1 MRTKLVQTE
10 RSAKKNTI
18 FIPRREAQT
27 ALPPPLSGPN
37 GTEWQKFDRRL
48 TAGGRRDWDFGKRHT
63 RKMPGHARRMGRT
76 GPQKA
81 RAQERRRHAGGPKAG
96 ISRVPSLAMHQEK
109 HFAQR
114 LAGYAEATPSPHAS
128 GKEPCAQPCRL
139 RRGYPRPH
147 ASGKALCAT
156 PCRLRRGYPLPPRIR
171 KSTLHNALPVTRRL
185 PPLPTH
191 QEKNL
196 AHSLAGYTEQG
207 QQGAAQATQANVA
220 HPLGPFVP
228 KRSEAVQVVRQVGR
242 RGFHRVTRQ
251 CTAAYPLYKGGVIN
265 G

>member
-128 GKEPCAQPCRL
+128 GK
-139 RRGYPRPH
+139 
-147 ASGKALCAT
+147 ALCIT
-156 PCRLRRGYPLPPRIR
+156 PCRLRGGYPLSPRIR
-171 KSTLHNALPVTRRL
+171 KRTLRTALLVTRSKASKARHRL
-185 PPLPTH
+185 RKQTLPTR
-191 QEKNL
+191 L
-196 AHSLAGYTEQG
+196 A
-207 QQGAAQATQANVA
+207 
-220 HPLGPFVP
+220 
-228 KRSEAVQVVRQVGR
+228 RSSQSAVRQYR
-242 RGFHRVTRQ
+242 LSAKLADADF
-251 CTAAYPLYKGGVIN
+251 TA
-265 G
+265 